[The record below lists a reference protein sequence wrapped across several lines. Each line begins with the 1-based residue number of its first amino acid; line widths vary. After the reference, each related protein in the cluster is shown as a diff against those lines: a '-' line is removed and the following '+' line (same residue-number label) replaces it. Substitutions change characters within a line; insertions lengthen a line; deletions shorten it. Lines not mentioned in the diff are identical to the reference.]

1 MKLNKING
9 VWNSANLLFK
19 WRFGLLSSSNNILL
33 SWQRDVTTSPPYFKY
48 MHTLG
53 SALKLFMP
61 RGKFSS
67 ANQNDKPDLL
77 SDTSSVWNFCICS
90 SDVILQGNSYWHR
103 QNNVSCLFR
112 QTPPLNFL
120 CFLCPWKCKWLQ
132 CLWGEGGTPY
142 NGLHGEA
149 PHKRGYLFC
158 QK

>member
-1 MKLNKING
+1 MEFETVRICF
-9 VWNSANLLFK
+9 LLK

-33 SWQRDVTTSPPYFKY
+33 SWQRDVTISPLYFKY

-61 RGKFSS
+61 HGKFAS

-90 SDVILQGNSYWHR
+90 SDVILQGNSYWHC

-112 QTPPLNFL
+112 QAPPLNFL
-120 CFLCPWKCKWLQ
+120 CSFMPLEMQMIAVPVG
-132 CLWGEGGTPY
+132 WG
-142 NGLHGEA
+142 
-149 PHKRGYLFC
+149 GYSL
-158 QK
+158 